1 MDFCQ
6 SRSDHCQGLILE
18 DLVIQGHA
26 DADVSGKLTQ
36 DLVSKTVDFCFNAF
50 VEVSPEASKAVMEKL
65 DSVKADPNVES
76 KEDLEKLTDDE
87 LAILRTIRARQM
99 MRSEDAMN
107 IDTFKA
113 DAIEGFL
120 PRLETGKLGLSK
132 LTGQARGSA
141 PVHKENLFDK
151 GLSGHA
157 DLPDSMKSDVQAQA

>member
-1 MDFCQ
+1 
-6 SRSDHCQGLILE
+6 
-18 DLVIQGHA
+18 
-26 DADVSGKLTQ
+26 
-36 DLVSKTVDFCFNAF
+36 
-50 VEVSPEASKAVMEKL
+50 MEKL

-157 DLPDSMKSDVQAQA
+157 DLPESMKSDVQAQA